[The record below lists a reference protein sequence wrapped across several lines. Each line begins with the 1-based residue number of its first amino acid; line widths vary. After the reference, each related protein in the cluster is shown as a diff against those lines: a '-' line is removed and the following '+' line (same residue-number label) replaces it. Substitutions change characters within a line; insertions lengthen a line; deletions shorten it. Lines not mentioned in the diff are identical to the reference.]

1 MIVNSLNSNFRVEDL
16 PNNILQKIYQYWL
29 SMKGDRFI
37 PSRADL
43 DPTEIT
49 GLLQYISLIDVDTN
63 TSRYKMR
70 LIGTETVKAMGIDV
84 TGKYLDEMPQAEALL
99 KKNYDWLVQEKKPY
113 INFDRLKW
121 SSKTYLEYYAL
132 GLPLSENGEDVN
144 MLMFGMYYQFPVEK
158 RTKFYSIENR
168 LKG

>member
-1 MIVNSLNSNFRVEDL
+1 MIVNSLNSDFLIEDL

-29 SMKGDRFI
+29 GMKGDRLM

-43 DPTEIT
+43 NPTEIA
-49 GLLQYISLIDVDTN
+49 GLLQYISLIDVDAN

-84 TGKYLDEMPQAEALL
+84 TGKYLDEMPQVEALL
-99 KKNYDWLVQEKKPY
+99 KKNYDWLVQGKKPY

-121 SSKTYLEYYAL
+121 SSKSYLEYYAL

-158 RTKFYSIENR
+158 RTRFYALE
-168 LKG
+168 K

>member
-1 MIVNSLNSNFRVEDL
+1 MIVNSLNSNFQVEDL

-29 SMKGDRFI
+29 GMKGDRLM

-43 DPTEIT
+43 NPMEIA
-49 GLLQYISLIDVDTN
+49 GLLQYISLIDVGPEAG
-63 TSRYKMR
+63 RYKMR

-84 TGKYLDEMPQAEALL
+84 TGKYLDEMQQAEGLL

-121 SSKTYLEYYAL
+121 SSKSYLEYYAL

-158 RTKFYSIENR
+158 RTRFYALE
-168 LKG
+168 K

>member
-1 MIVNSLNSNFRVEDL
+1 MIVNSLNSSFQVEDL

-29 SMKGDRFI
+29 NMKGARLM

-43 DPTEIT
+43 NPAEIA
-49 GLLQYISLIDVDTN
+49 GLLQYISLIDVGPEAG
-63 TSRYKMR
+63 RYKMR

-84 TGKYLDEMPQAEALL
+84 TGKYLDEMPQAEVLL
-99 KKNYDWLVQEKKPY
+99 KKHYDWLVQEKKPY
-113 INFDRLKW
+113 VNFDRLKW
-121 SSKTYLEYYAL
+121 SSKSYLEYYAL

-158 RTKFYSIENR
+158 RTRFYALE
-168 LKG
+168 K